1 MSQIK
6 LIKPNEGECIFES
19 YLSVLVE
26 ILGEENIYKKIS
38 KYVPVV
44 KIDFRYRDTP
54 WKDPETYGME
64 KFIFYL
70 CNKKLDRVDETH
82 YMVAVKEYKIIRN
95 RIHSTWKIL
104 NPYHYYQKY
113 SSHGFCQM
121 FAYFIANDKT
131 NGLIHISQANGPKSR
146 KELYKINTFRCLRKT
161 LRLIKKKSNL
171 LSCMEYVFEDIK
183 SNEVERI
190 KFGIDRKMKFHTF
203 IEDLHLFDVASVAD
217 YIDDLYT

>member
-26 ILGEENIYKKIS
+26 ILGEENIYKIIN

-44 KIDFRYRDTP
+44 KIDFRHRDTP

-64 KFIFYL
+64 KFIFYI

-82 YMVAVKEYKIIRN
+82 YMVAIKKNKIIRN
-95 RIHSTWKIL
+95 RIHSIWEIL

-113 SSHGFCQM
+113 ASHGFCQM
-121 FAYFIANDKT
+121 FAHFIANNKT
-131 NGLIHISQANGPKSR
+131 NGLIHISQAKGPNLR
-146 KELYKINTFRCLRKT
+146 KELYKINTYRCLRKT

-171 LSCMEYVFEDIK
+171 QGYMEYIFEDIK
-183 SNEVERI
+183 LNEVERI
-190 KFGIDRKMKFHTF
+190 KFGIDKKMKFHTF
-203 IEDLHLFDVASVAD
+203 IEDLHLFDLDSVTE
-217 YIDDLYT
+217 YIDDLY